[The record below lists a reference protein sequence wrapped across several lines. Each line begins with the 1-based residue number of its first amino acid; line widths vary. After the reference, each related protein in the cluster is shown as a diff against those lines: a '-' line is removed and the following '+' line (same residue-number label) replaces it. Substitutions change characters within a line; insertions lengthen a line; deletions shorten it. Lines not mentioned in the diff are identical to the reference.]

1 VSSSNETLNLWT
13 QLVQL
18 LKTGNENG
26 EPFTTEAPL
35 VPSEAISEFNLS
47 SEDKLSNELDQI
59 SHGTIGEEEAEEDT
73 LEQRNIKEGQEE
85 EEEETQQVG
94 MSIHTYIQFLFIH
107 LSKIKIMMPKLLV
120 LKVVRFPDLLYR
132 MRNMKIW
139 RVRICHHPTKH

>member
-1 VSSSNETLNLWT
+1 
-13 QLVQL
+13 

-35 VPSEAISEFNLS
+35 VPS
-47 SEDKLSNELDQI
+47 
-59 SHGTIGEEEAEEDT
+59 EEDT

-107 LSKIKIMMPKLLV
+107 FCLKLRL
-120 LKVVRFPDLLYR
+120 
-132 MRNMKIW
+132 
-139 RVRICHHPTKH
+139 